1 MYSDGALC
9 CFRVSW
15 GIFRLRL
22 VSHVAGTDIEYLL
35 LLLSTGTFMHT
46 FHQRLYLLIPHPTYN
61 SMSAITCSARKQ
73 DLCAWP
79 PFWSWASIAHILA
92 KLVWLGPL
100 SAILPPAIYTILADD
115 YVIGKNALI
124 FEEKK

>member
-35 LLLSTGTFMHT
+35 LLLSTGIFIHT
-46 FHQRLYLLIPHPTYN
+46 FHQRLYLLIPHPTYIYVSYN
-61 SMSAITCSARKQ
+61 MQRTKAGSLRMAAFLELGIDCAYTCEVSMAGTTECHFTAGNLYDFGRR
-73 DLCAWP
+73 LC
-79 PFWSWASIAHILA
+79 HR
-92 KLVWLGPL
+92 
-100 SAILPPAIYTILADD
+100 
-115 YVIGKNALI
+115 
-124 FEEKK
+124 